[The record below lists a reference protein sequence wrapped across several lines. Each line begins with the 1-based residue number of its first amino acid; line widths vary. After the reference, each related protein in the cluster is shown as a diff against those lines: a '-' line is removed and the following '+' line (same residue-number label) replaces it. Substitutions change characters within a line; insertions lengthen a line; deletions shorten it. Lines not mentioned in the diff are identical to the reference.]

1 MRVTFL
7 CIYFLLVLPVSAW
20 AQANKAIEDIGL
32 LKGLGVAGVECSL
45 VASRLARLSCFD
57 EVFSTEFEVDEVIQ
71 PNALPIMAR
80 AISSETDRGESSAFK
95 ITYGDTPELNNS
107 VWVTSSAMPNLEKSQ
122 KNTGMLE
129 NHSTPILML
138 SCLETISRVELVLPQ
153 KLQDARVNISIFG
166 DNKDTQT
173 WVSDEDGF
181 VLRTGRGVPAI
192 KAMKAIISSR
202 SLVLRSNSPVIDG
215 LRFDSLNLASTIKPI
230 REKCDW

>member
-1 MRVTFL
+1 MRVSFL
-7 CIYFLLVLPVSAW
+7 CIYIFLSLSANAW
-20 AQANKAIEDIGL
+20 AQDNQAMEDIGL

-57 EVFSTEFEVDEVIQ
+57 DVFGTEFEVDEV
-71 PNALPIMAR
+71 AKSSLPIKER
-80 AISSETDRGESSAFK
+80 AMSSELEREDSSAFK
-95 ITYGDTPELNNS
+95 ITYGDTPELNDS
-107 VWVTSSAMPNLEKSQ
+107 IWVTSSAMPNLEELGKHKGSSTQ
-122 KNTGMLE
+122 P
-129 NHSTPILML
+129 STPILML

-153 KLQDARVNISIFG
+153 KLQDARVKISIFG
-166 DNKDTQT
+166 DQKDTQT
-173 WVSDEDGF
+173 WVSDEEGF